1 MDRNLKRVEKICES
15 CWNEVRETGLTRGL
29 DRKGGGLSMKAG
41 VVRIVCVIGACSCPG
56 LVLVQPGCDNRCSLA
71 YCIIR

>member
-1 MDRNLKRVEKICES
+1 MEKIRTGES
-15 CWNEVRETGLTRGL
+15 YSNVRETGLTRGL
-29 DRKGGGLSMKAG
+29 DRGEGGWLSMKAG